1 MHGLK
6 FFFYPLTSEVNLAV
20 TQVAHEININGK
32 SPEPRPEFEGDHEI
46 IWIDLV
52 KGPQGLGFSIL
63 DQEDK
68 ALAQSFVHIRGLV
81 PKGVAEQDGRLKPMD
96 RVLYVN
102 DVHFDMS
109 QMSLQECVHV
119 LKGMAQTSHKKQKTF
134 YYMC

>member
-1 MHGLK
+1 M
-6 FFFYPLTSEVNLAV
+6 
-20 TQVAHEININGK
+20 
-32 SPEPRPEFEGDHEI
+32 RPEFEGEHEI

-68 ALAQSFVHIRGLV
+68 AIGQSFVHIRGLV
-81 PKGVAEQDGRLKPMD
+81 PKGVAEQDGRLRPMD

-102 DVHFDMS
+102 DVHFDMA

-119 LKGMAQTSHKKQKTF
+119 LKGQAGNF
-134 YYMC
+134 F